1 MERVIHK
8 EIVVPA
14 PASRVWDAWTTR
26 EGVTSFFAP
35 RANLELAIGG
45 PYEMLF
51 DLAASPGSQ
60 GSEGC
65 KILSYLPQEMLSF
78 DWNAPPQ
85 CPNVRRE
92 RTWVVVQLEP
102 QGAEATKVKVTHLG
116 WQEGEEW
123 EQAFDYFVRAW
134 RVVLGRLA
142 HRFAVGP
149 VDWRDPYRPPP
160 E

>member
-1 MERVIHK
+1 MERAIRK
-8 EIVVPA
+8 QIVVAA
-14 PASRVWDAWTTR
+14 PVTQVWNAWTTR
-26 EGVTSFFAP
+26 EGATSFFAP

-51 DLAASPGSQ
+51 DLEAPPGSQ

-65 KILSYLPQEMLSF
+65 KILSYLPPEMLSF

-85 CPNVRRE
+85 QPNVRRE

-102 QGAEATKVKVTHLG
+102 QGAGATRVKVTHLG
-116 WQEGEEW
+116 WGEGEEW
-123 EQAFDYFVRAW
+123 EQVFDYFVRAW
-134 RVVLGRLA
+134 RVVLGRLER
-142 HRFAVGP
+142 RFAFGP